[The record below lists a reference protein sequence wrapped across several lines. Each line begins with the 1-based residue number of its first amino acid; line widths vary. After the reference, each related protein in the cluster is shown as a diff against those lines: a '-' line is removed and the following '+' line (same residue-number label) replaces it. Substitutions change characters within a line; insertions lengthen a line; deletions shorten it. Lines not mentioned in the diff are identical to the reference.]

1 MRRFL
6 SIFLIA
12 VASVLSVAEVSA
24 QTDADSAS
32 RRVVQLAQ
40 AVKALG
46 GYAVQFAVTV
56 GDYQAAG
63 EYVVNG
69 EKYSLTLG
77 NVEVY
82 GDAEC
87 RYEVDKSRREVAI
100 DRVDQTSKNI
110 LNNPARAFDFIDSEY
125 VAEIVSESADRV
137 VLRLTPNLNGA
148 QSGVVELTV
157 NSRTN
162 LPKSIVYR
170 PAGESIRVDIAKIA
184 TTAAAPKRYNPE
196 EVKGFEI
203 IDFR

>member
-1 MRRFL
+1 MRRLFN
-6 SIFLIA
+6 IFLVA
-12 VASVLSVAEVSA
+12 VLSVLSVVEISA
-24 QTDADSAS
+24 QTSVEDAS

-46 GYAVQFAVTV
+46 GYAVQFSVTV

-69 EKYSLTLG
+69 EKYALTLG

-100 DRVDQTSKNI
+100 DRVDKASKNI
-110 LNNPARAFDFIDSEY
+110 LNNPALAFDFIDSEY
-125 VAEIVSESADRV
+125 VAEIVANGANEV
-137 VLRLTPNLNGA
+137 VLRLTPSKKSA
-148 QSGVVELTV
+148 QSGVVEITID
-157 NSRTN
+157 SRNN

-170 PAGESIRVDIAKIA
+170 PAGERVCVDIAKIA
-184 TTAAAPKRYNPE
+184 TTNALPKRYNPE
-196 EVKGFEI
+196 DVKGFEI